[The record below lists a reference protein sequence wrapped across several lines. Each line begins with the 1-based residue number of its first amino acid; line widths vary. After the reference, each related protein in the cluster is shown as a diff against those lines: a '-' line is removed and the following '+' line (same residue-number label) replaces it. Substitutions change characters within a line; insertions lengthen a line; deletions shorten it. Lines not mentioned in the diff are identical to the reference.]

1 MLMQSDIFT
10 GIDVGTTKIRV
21 VVGQFHGEDEK
32 PTIVGVGE
40 AQSQGMRKGV
50 VVDSQAV
57 AQSIREAVDQAE
69 KTSGVEISGA
79 TVSVNGSHITGMASK
94 GVIAVNGVDSEISPE
109 EVQRVEEAATIV
121 QLPPNREIIH
131 VFSRNFRL
139 DGQEDVKNPVG
150 MKGVR
155 LEVDTHVIT
164 ASTPNIKNVY
174 AAFEAAG
181 IAVHDRLLA
190 GVASG
195 NSVLDTQQRESGVA
209 IVDIGSSTTNVV
221 VHEEGDIQ
229 HVAVIPVGSTNITND
244 LAIGLRTEID
254 IAEKIKL
261 KLSNSSDDS
270 KLKNI
275 KIKVGKTEHSF
286 ERSEV
291 IDIIAARIE
300 ELFEL
305 IDHELISVGRSGK
318 LPGGVVFV
326 GDGSNLYGLIDFG
339 KETLALP
346 ARVSHPQGYSGIT
359 DKIGKPGMTCAV
371 GLMLHDTLDY
381 SSSSQPQTGFS
392 LSKRGR
398 KKDKKSQSNPTAKA
412 KSIVK
417 KFIP

>member
-1 MLMQSDIFT
+1 MQSSDIFT

-21 VVGQFHGEDEK
+21 VIGQFHGEDEK

-40 AQSQGMRKGV
+40 ADAEGMRKGIV
-50 VVDSQAV
+50 VNSQAV
-57 AQSIREAVDQAE
+57 GRSIREAVSQAE
-69 KTSGVEISGA
+69 QTSGMQVSGA

-94 GVIAVNGVDSEISPE
+94 GVIAVNGVDSEISEE

-139 DGQEDVKNPVG
+139 DGQEHVKNPVG

-164 ASTPNIKNVY
+164 ASSPNIKNVY
-174 AAFEAAG
+174 AAFEQAG

-209 IVDIGSSTTNVV
+209 VVDIGSSTTNVV

-229 HVAVIPVGSTNITND
+229 HVAVIPIGSTNITND

-254 IAEKIKL
+254 IAER
-261 KLSNSSDDS
+261 
-270 KLKNI
+270 I
-275 KIKVGKTEHSF
+275 KIHLSTSGDHEDATDLTVKVGKQEHTF
-286 ERSEV
+286 KRADV
-291 IDIIAARIE
+291 IDIIEARIE

-326 GDGSNLYGLIDFG
+326 GGGSNLYGLVDYA
-339 KETLALP
+339 KQTLALP
-346 ARVSHPQGYSGIT
+346 ARVMHPKGFSGIT
-359 DKIGKPGMTCAV
+359 DKIGKPEAACVV
-371 GLMLHDTLDY
+371 GLMLHDTLGY
-381 SSSSQPQTGFS
+381 SQSSSPQSGFS
-392 LSKRGR
+392 MPKLPSR
-398 KKDKKSQSNPTAKA
+398 KGKKSSKNSSAKA
-412 KSIVK
+412 KNIVK